1 MRLQCQDCG
10 KQFNLPQDKIPE
22 TGHFAFTCPNCKKK
36 NKVELNLGKDTS
48 ARTAGRP
55 QSESPAPP
63 EARVEP
69 DLFPPGSKAGFVY
82 LQDEAWFGK
91 VHDSLTAKGYYL
103 SQPSSPQEAVQ
114 KLRLN
119 VYDLVCIEDSP
130 DAEGLLQEIS
140 LWPGR
145 RRREVN
151 CLLLGEYDRSFDPA
165 VTFIRAV
172 NCVLAKKD
180 IESAHTLLEQA
191 DEQFEKCIEPWHA
204 V

>member
-10 KQFNLPQDKIPE
+10 KQFNLPQNKIPE
-22 TGHFAFTCPNCKKK
+22 SGHFVFTCPNCKKK
-36 NKVELNLGKDTS
+36 NKVELDPGEDTGP
-48 ARTAGRP
+48 RPPERP
-55 QSESPAPP
+55 QSEPPVPP
-63 EARVEP
+63 EARIEP
-69 DLFPPGSKAGFVY
+69 DLFPPGSKTGFIY
-82 LQDEAWFGK
+82 LQDEAWFEK
-91 VHDSLTAKGYYL
+91 VRGSLTAKDYYL
-103 SQPSSPQEAVQ
+103 SQADSPQEAVQ

-151 CLLLGEYDRSFDPA
+151 CLLLGEYERSFDPA
-165 VTFIRAV
+165 VAFIRAV
-172 NCVLAKKD
+172 NCALAKKD
-180 IESAHTLLEQA
+180 IETADALLEQA
-191 DEQFEKCIEPWHA
+191 DEQFEKSIEPWHA